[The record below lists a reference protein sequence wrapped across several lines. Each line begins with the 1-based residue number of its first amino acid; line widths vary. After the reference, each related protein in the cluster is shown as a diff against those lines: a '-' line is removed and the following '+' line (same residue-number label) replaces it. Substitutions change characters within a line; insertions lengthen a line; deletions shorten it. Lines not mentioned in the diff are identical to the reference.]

1 MDLSLE
7 RDSSTVLGSLFQ
19 QIIND
24 LKNTSPLW
32 EDFVTKA
39 TKLHQC
45 LRAAIQA
52 IAAYLDAFQK
62 IADAATNSRGASKEI
77 GTALTR
83 VCLRHK
89 AVESRLKT
97 FTTAIMDCL
106 VQPLQEKLE
115 DWKRTVITIDKEHA
129 KEYKRCRT
137 ELKKCSSDTL
147 RLQKKARKGQSD
159 TIQSLMDSHKHD
171 VTQRRAEL
179 EEVEKKSLRS
189 AMIEERLRYCS
200 FVHMLQP
207 VVKEECEVMSELGHL
222 QEAMDSIAI
231 VTKEPS
237 VLPQASEELIHD
249 TKATMSLYPE
259 SPGGGSSSQGGCSNS
274 LGSRKSSVCS
284 ISSMN
289 SSGSSNSPGH
299 HHYPRS
305 LSQLISPAIRL
316 KPGESSDSGFCSS
329 PALTT
334 QASTATS
341 QSHAVSTWPPHSQDA
356 VPVLPPA
363 ADRPHTI
370 STAYEKGHQR
380 PPLTVYTFQNPETIL
395 EGSGGSGSI
404 PGTPNGTSGGAGS
417 GANTPSTQKSPA
429 GALSRPPLPV
439 RCSSLERPIPAN
451 NNRGTNNLLQRQCP
465 SPIPAHITKELSAHH
480 AQQQHM
486 QQQQQQQ
493 QQLQQHHQQH
503 LQSSSPPPT
512 YVNMSELA
520 NMAAAKNTNQ
530 QQQRPVGGLQQQHSI
545 DSISSQFSNDS
556 TASGQQQHASV
567 LACNNN
573 SSGSKTRSHSVSS
586 SSASSNTPS
595 LHSHPSIESGT
606 IATPLVGQ
614 TPTPSSGSS
623 TPQNHYSPL
632 LTNSPSSTA
641 AGTPSGGSVTSGM
654 LSGFV
659 YNVNSPTPPQSGTAS
674 VDSDVLKITEPDA
687 AQPTHVTDIQQQQQ
701 QTNSNNNTMNNATC
715 LESQTTPTELSEQP
729 YNTNATANDTESP
742 TIVENDERSRASVL
756 QKASM
761 FEKQAQA
768 AAAAASTATVTPGRA
783 NVEAIYGTRRN
794 PDEVYRATSTSTG
807 GNHYQQPTQPLQ
819 QPHTEQLEVDKSF
832 EDSIQELN
840 NLIGEL
846 DSFQREIDESKRAA
860 ITTTAAVTT
869 QATTHTTTT
878 ADDDTV
884 GDNCGDRPFPVNDIR
899 SGANSNDM
907 SSTANTVTEAERVD
921 TTTPLTV
928 ICPPRPPKSPQCA
941 SNQTSGCGTDLSDAA
956 SDDVA
961 ADVGSLTSINNN
973 HNNNNN
979 TKGSNNNEHNTSI
992 SSRESCAT
1000 GHDNNGR
1007 SLMQQYNSD
1016 SELSRCYVSET
1027 SSLAGGYENPTFAHF
1042 ATAVSSSSIAAS
1054 SGVDEPADVA
1064 SVIGDNRSL
1073 MAVSSTT
1080 TADDCASH
1088 TSETYH
1094 QMTQQD
1100 NGSDGG
1106 SNVVVIY
1113 DHQIPITPD
1122 IDYVKQNSEIVV
1134 LRTKDPLQQQLGR
1147 QEMRELTQLPTSMC
1161 TPHDG
1166 LAAPGAGMMSVL
1178 ALSSSSLS
1186 CLGPTSPPH
1195 TATVA
1200 PAKQRLSSFRA
1211 SSEQQ
1216 LQLLG
1221 CGGDNNN
1228 SGSELSLLRAPHHH
1242 QQYAHAGTPLA
1253 QAQAECKEGSRR
1265 VATPTNAHNTHH
1277 ADTIIRRKAVIPPK
1291 PSLSIFNGQ
1300 ATADNLLLEANA
1312 NVRKSSSSNSCR
1324 GSCEAMGERSTPPPP
1339 PLLTKANFKADLD
1352 AKIRKQKLKLQ
1363 LQHEQQQH
1371 HELLQQ
1377 KQQLLQEQQHLQ
1389 QHQSPQSTANNT
1401 NSTIY
1406 LSNHNNHNNHHHN
1419 NSNNTNNIT
1428 TTTTTTNGGAVGN
1441 GLGNRSSS
1449 NVPSS
1454 NTNSNNN
1461 NCNAISL
1468 NKRNSCSNS
1477 IPNATPTKTTT
1488 ASASASPSS
1497 ASSSNHLAFVVKAA
1511 SSQHTNASASSSLA
1525 GPSQLVYQNGTKS
1538 SSNNNNNSS
1547 RNATASSASSTYPKT
1562 ASKQTHSNRTHYQ
1575 FHALKTHNNNHMYNK
1590 IHTTNNINAKT
1601 RPKRS
1606 ASMSS
1611 TQKSSNPRR
1620 ASSPSPS
1627 RLRST
1632 LTSSSSSRS
1641 SLLSCTPAIR
1651 SSSDRLV
1658 KCPPT
1663 PPLPLRLDKQ
1673 KSQQH
1678 IHQQTKNHTALSTT
1692 KTSSLSSSLSSSPS
1706 SVSVSTCAYACSSST
1721 CASAPPPQSQPPTTP
1736 PIHTKQSAASA
1747 TSVSSA
1753 SASAS
1758 NSNINSANAKPNIT
1772 PRPAS
1777 LSGGVT
1783 RIARRSSI
1791 NTAKPPP
1798 PVRRSSSV
1806 TPNAT
1811 GTAATQSPQQNL
1823 QQQQQHYQ
1831 HPQQLH
1837 HLHPHANPQ
1846 PSPATTSIQNSSL
1859 YDTVDTLPPPP
1870 AYLLDSRQA
1879 QTSTPTPP
1887 PPSAISATAI
1897 PSSSLKVAETVKALS
1912 AMRHKPAS
1920 PNAIRHMQQQ
1930 QHHTQ
1935 QQQSHQSLQF
1945 SPTQTPTPPAL
1956 SPTPMQQQQQ
1966 QNIYS
1971 TTVKTFSSTALLL
1984 PDCDTEQTLHYD
1996 AYSYYNPYM
2005 EVRTSTTQ
2013 LTSAK
2018 MPLTTNAN
2026 IANHANNAANDAAY
2040 QTLPITPTI
2049 YYYDAVTTQ
2058 PTTPTKSQQ
2067 LQDIYGVN
2075 TTLRITPNNKT
2086 NTQPVSPSYTSP
2098 PPYDFQHSKIEL
2110 PPPLPP
2116 PNPNQQRSIKQQQQQ
2131 QLQQKQF
2138 ADHQYNALAT
2148 ATTQQPQQYQHN
2160 NNNNHNQLQQKRQ
2173 HEQIYD
2179 YLPSHHQHQHPH
2191 SPKPQH
2197 NKAQQLQSS
2206 LLQQQQQQ
2214 LAHHFDA
2221 LTLDHEDEASH
2232 VYSDNASFRT
2242 SSPGIYA
2249 QPKIVTSMSS
2259 FRSASPAP
2267 TTNDHHHHVIPPT
2280 QPKTNPNLIAQ
2291 LNARLSK
2298 QNLQQHTGEGIYGST
2313 PNSPNHHHNMHQ
2325 QQHQHQH
2332 HQSEPVYMRNYT
2344 HPHHQQTQQQLPSVA
2359 TGSMHQQQNYD
2370 AAQTPKHQS
2379 SYAHTGGAARQQQQ
2393 QQQQSHHAHHRE
2405 PHTHSCPPPL
2415 ENPPPPPTNSSIY
2428 AATANATATMPKNAT
2443 RSGAGATYAPPTA
2456 TMTLPKNLAQQRL
2469 QQQQHYQQQ
2478 QQHQQQHYQQQ
2489 QYQHSTATGGSAAA
2503 QQHQQQQQTA
2513 TVNQRAQMPLPHHQ
2527 QQQQQL
2533 SYKQKSATLQSNHRQ
2548 PPIPSRHSSV
2558 QQKIFVATNPFIQT
2572 TTIHC
2577 HSPASVHSQPASPTC
2592 SSPSSLASIYGTSSR
2607 SHHHHQQQQQH
2618 QHHGSG
2624 SSVGGGGAA
2633 GNGYYAAPHN
2643 STSYA
2648 SSNIEKAGS
2657 IRSKTKAEFLEN
2669 LNAKLAKQG
2678 LSGRAFAVRNLINS
2692 KALPDPRIC
2701 HESLMDQIKRGATLK
2716 RNQKIN
2722 DRSAPKIH

>member
-1525 GPSQLVYQNGTKS
+1525 GPSQLVYQN
-1538 SSNNNNNSS
+1538 
-1547 RNATASSASSTYPKT
+1547 
-1562 ASKQTHSNRTHYQ
+1562 
-1575 FHALKTHNNNHMYNK
+1575 
-1590 IHTTNNINAKT
+1590 
-1601 RPKRS
+1601 
-1606 ASMSS
+1606 
-1611 TQKSSNPRR
+1611 
-1620 ASSPSPS
+1620 
-1627 RLRST
+1627 
-1632 LTSSSSSRS
+1632 
-1641 SLLSCTPAIR
+1641 
-1651 SSSDRLV
+1651 
-1658 KCPPT
+1658 
-1663 PPLPLRLDKQ
+1663 
-1673 KSQQH
+1673 
-1678 IHQQTKNHTALSTT
+1678 
-1692 KTSSLSSSLSSSPS
+1692 
-1706 SVSVSTCAYACSSST
+1706 
-1721 CASAPPPQSQPPTTP
+1721 
-1736 PIHTKQSAASA
+1736 AASA

-1935 QQQSHQSLQF
+1935 QQQSHQSLQ
-1945 SPTQTPTPPAL
+1945 
-1956 SPTPMQQQQQ
+1956 
-1966 QNIYS
+1966 
-1971 TTVKTFSSTALLL
+1971 
-1984 PDCDTEQTLHYD
+1984 
-1996 AYSYYNPYM
+1996 
-2005 EVRTSTTQ
+2005 
-2013 LTSAK
+2013 
-2018 MPLTTNAN
+2018 
-2026 IANHANNAANDAAY
+2026 
-2040 QTLPITPTI
+2040 
-2049 YYYDAVTTQ
+2049 
-2058 PTTPTKSQQ
+2058 
-2067 LQDIYGVN
+2067 
-2075 TTLRITPNNKT
+2075 
-2086 NTQPVSPSYTSP
+2086 
-2098 PPYDFQHSKIEL
+2098 
-2110 PPPLPP
+2110 
-2116 PNPNQQRSIKQQQQQ
+2116 
-2131 QLQQKQF
+2131 
-2138 ADHQYNALAT
+2138 
-2148 ATTQQPQQYQHN
+2148 
-2160 NNNNHNQLQQKRQ
+2160 
-2173 HEQIYD
+2173 
-2179 YLPSHHQHQHPH
+2179 
-2191 SPKPQH
+2191 
-2197 NKAQQLQSS
+2197 
-2206 LLQQQQQQ
+2206 
-2214 LAHHFDA
+2214 
-2221 LTLDHEDEASH
+2221 
-2232 VYSDNASFRT
+2232 SFRT

-2692 KALPDPRIC
+2692 KALMYQNPQTLMRPSAQYRAQPQAPPTPPTSSAE
-2701 HESLMDQIKRGATLK
+2701 ES
-2716 RNQKIN
+2716 
-2722 DRSAPKIH
+2722 SSH

>member
-1525 GPSQLVYQNGTKS
+1525 GPSQLVYQN
-1538 SSNNNNNSS
+1538 
-1547 RNATASSASSTYPKT
+1547 
-1562 ASKQTHSNRTHYQ
+1562 
-1575 FHALKTHNNNHMYNK
+1575 
-1590 IHTTNNINAKT
+1590 
-1601 RPKRS
+1601 
-1606 ASMSS
+1606 
-1611 TQKSSNPRR
+1611 
-1620 ASSPSPS
+1620 
-1627 RLRST
+1627 
-1632 LTSSSSSRS
+1632 
-1641 SLLSCTPAIR
+1641 
-1651 SSSDRLV
+1651 
-1658 KCPPT
+1658 
-1663 PPLPLRLDKQ
+1663 
-1673 KSQQH
+1673 
-1678 IHQQTKNHTALSTT
+1678 
-1692 KTSSLSSSLSSSPS
+1692 
-1706 SVSVSTCAYACSSST
+1706 
-1721 CASAPPPQSQPPTTP
+1721 
-1736 PIHTKQSAASA
+1736 ASA

-2692 KALPDPRIC
+2692 KALMYQNPQTLMRPSAQYRAQPQAPPTPPTSSAE
-2701 HESLMDQIKRGATLK
+2701 ES
-2716 RNQKIN
+2716 
-2722 DRSAPKIH
+2722 SSH

>member
-7 RDSSTVLGSLFQ
+7 RDSSSALGSLFQ

-137 ELKKCSSDTL
+137 ELKKRSSDTL

-159 TIQSLMDSHKHD
+159 TIQSLMDSHKQD
-171 VTQRRAEL
+171 VTLRRAEL

-189 AMIEERLRYCS
+189 AMIEERLRYCT

-222 QEAMDSIAI
+222 QEAMDSIAL

-334 QASTATS
+334 QATTATS

-363 ADRPHTI
+363 SDRPHTI

-395 EGSGGSGSI
+395 EGSGGSGSGSI
-404 PGTPNGTSGGAGS
+404 PGTPNGTNGGAGS

-439 RCSSLERPIPAN
+439 RCSSLERPLSAN
-451 NNRGTNNLLQRQCP
+451 NNRSTNNLLQRQCP
-465 SPIPAHITKELSAHH
+465 SPIPAHITK
-480 AQQQHM
+480 
-486 QQQQQQQ
+486 
-493 QQLQQHHQQH
+493 
-503 LQSSSPPPT
+503 
-512 YVNMSELA
+512 
-520 NMAAAKNTNQ
+520 
-530 QQQRPVGGLQQQHSI
+530 
-545 DSISSQFSNDS
+545 
-556 TASGQQQHASV
+556 
-567 LACNNN
+567 
-573 SSGSKTRSHSVSS
+573 
-586 SSASSNTPS
+586 
-595 LHSHPSIESGT
+595 
-606 IATPLVGQ
+606 
-614 TPTPSSGSS
+614 
-623 TPQNHYSPL
+623 
-632 LTNSPSSTA
+632 
-641 AGTPSGGSVTSGM
+641 
-654 LSGFV
+654 
-659 YNVNSPTPPQSGTAS
+659 
-674 VDSDVLKITEPDA
+674 
-687 AQPTHVTDIQQQQQ
+687 
-701 QTNSNNNTMNNATC
+701 
-715 LESQTTPTELSEQP
+715 
-729 YNTNATANDTESP
+729 
-742 TIVENDERSRASVL
+742 
-756 QKASM
+756 
-761 FEKQAQA
+761 
-768 AAAAASTATVTPGRA
+768 
-783 NVEAIYGTRRN
+783 
-794 PDEVYRATSTSTG
+794 
-807 GNHYQQPTQPLQ
+807 
-819 QPHTEQLEVDKSF
+819 
-832 EDSIQELN
+832 
-840 NLIGEL
+840 
-846 DSFQREIDESKRAA
+846 DSFQREIDASKRA
-860 ITTTAAVTT
+860 
-869 QATTHTTTT
+869 TTTT
-878 ADDDTV
+878 LTPTADETV
-884 GDNCGDRPFPVNDIR
+884 GDNCGDRPFPLI
-899 SGANSNDM
+899 GASSNSVVVADNKQM
-907 SSTANTVTEAERVD
+907 SSNAKATTTLPAAAVTEAERFD

-941 SNQTSGCGTDLSDAA
+941 SNQTSGCGTDLSDTA

-979 TKGSNNNEHNTSI
+979 TKSSSNNNEHNTSL

-1000 GHDNNGR
+1000 GGNDNNDR
-1007 SLMQQYNSD
+1007 TLQQYNSD

-1027 SSLAGGYENPTFAHF
+1027 SSLAGGYENPTFAHY

-1054 SGVDEPADVA
+1054 SGVDEPADVG

-1088 TSETYH
+1088 TSDTY
-1094 QMTQQD
+1094 QTPQQAAD

-1147 QEMRELTQLPTSMC
+1147 QEMRELTQLPTSLC
-1161 TPHDG
+1161 APHDG

-1221 CGGDNNN
+1221 CGDNNN
-1228 SGSELSLLRAPHHH
+1228 SGSELSLLCTPHHRHH
-1242 QQYAHAGTPLA
+1242 QQQYANAGTA
-1253 QAQAECKEGSRR
+1253 QAQTACIEEGSRR
-1265 VATPTNAHNTHH
+1265 VATPPNAHNMH
-1277 ADTIIRRKAVIPPK
+1277 ADTIIRRKAAIPPPK

-1300 ATADNLLLEANA
+1300 AADHNLSLVANA
-1312 NVRKSSSSNSCR
+1312 SVPKSSSSSCR
-1324 GSCEAMGERSTPPPP
+1324 GSCEAVGERLTAAPTPPP

-1371 HELLQQ
+1371 HELLLQ
-1377 KQQLLQEQQHLQ
+1377 KQQLLQEQQQLQ
-1389 QHQSPQSTANNT
+1389 QHSPQSAANNT
-1401 NSTIY
+1401 NTSIY
-1406 LSNHNNHNNHHHN
+1406 LSNHNHNHS
-1419 NSNNTNNIT
+1419 NSNNTTTNSINT
-1428 TTTTTTNGGAVGN
+1428 TTTTSGVGN
-1441 GLGNRSSS
+1441 GLGNRNSSS
-1449 NVPSS
+1449 GASS
-1454 NTNSNNN
+1454 NTHNNSNNN

-1468 NKRNSCSNS
+1468 NKRNCSTTMS
-1477 IPNATPTKTTT
+1477 NATTTKTTT
-1488 ASASASPSS
+1488 ASASASPS
-1497 ASSSNHLAFVVKAA
+1497 NHLAFVVKAA
-1511 SSQHTNASASSSLA
+1511 SSHHHTNASASASSSLA
-1525 GPSQLVYQNGTKS
+1525 GPQLVYQN
-1538 SSNNNNNSS
+1538 
-1547 RNATASSASSTYPKT
+1547 
-1562 ASKQTHSNRTHYQ
+1562 
-1575 FHALKTHNNNHMYNK
+1575 
-1590 IHTTNNINAKT
+1590 
-1601 RPKRS
+1601 
-1606 ASMSS
+1606 
-1611 TQKSSNPRR
+1611 
-1620 ASSPSPS
+1620 
-1627 RLRST
+1627 
-1632 LTSSSSSRS
+1632 
-1641 SLLSCTPAIR
+1641 
-1651 SSSDRLV
+1651 
-1658 KCPPT
+1658 
-1663 PPLPLRLDKQ
+1663 
-1673 KSQQH
+1673 
-1678 IHQQTKNHTALSTT
+1678 
-1692 KTSSLSSSLSSSPS
+1692 
-1706 SVSVSTCAYACSSST
+1706 VSVSACAYACSST
-1721 CASAPPPQSQPPTTP
+1721 CATPTSIPPN
-1736 PIHTKQSAASA
+1736 IHTKQSAASA
-1747 TSVSSA
+1747 SVSSA

-1783 RIARRSSI
+1783 RIARRSSV

-1806 TPNAT
+1806 TPSHNAT
-1811 GTAATQSPQQNL
+1811 GTAATQSPQQI
-1823 QQQQQHYQ
+1823 QQQPQHYQ

-1837 HLHPHANPQ
+1837 HLHSHGNQQLPL
-1846 PSPATTSIQNSSL
+1846 ATTTTIQNSH
-1859 YDTVDTLPPPP
+1859 YDTVDGLPPPP

-1879 QTSTPTPP
+1879 QSSTPTPP
-1887 PPSAISATAI
+1887 PPSAVSSSAI

-1930 QHHTQ
+1930 QHQ
-1935 QQQSHQSLQF
+1935 QQQLQQSHQSLQY
-1945 SPTQTPTPPAL
+1945 
-1956 SPTPMQQQQQ
+1956 SPTPSSPSPIPTPIQLQ

-1971 TTVKTFSSTALLL
+1971 TTVKTFSSTALLP
-1984 PDCDTEQTLHYD
+1984 PDCNTEQTLHYD

-2005 EVRTSTTQ
+2005 EVSRTTTP

-2018 MPLTTNAN
+2018 MPLTNV
-2026 IANHANNAANDAAY
+2026 NHANAVANEAAY
-2040 QTLPITPTI
+2040 QTLPITPTPI
-2049 YYYDAVTTQ
+2049 YYYDAVTMQ
-2058 PTTPTKSQQ
+2058 PTTTIATTPTKSQH
-2067 LQDIYGVN
+2067 LQSNALPDTYGVH
-2075 TTLRITPNNKT
+2075 TTLRSTPTKT
-2086 NTQPVSPSYTSP
+2086 NNPPVSPSYTSP

-2116 PNPNQQRSIKQQQQQ
+2116 PNPNQQRSLKQQQQQ
-2131 QLQQKQF
+2131 QQQQQKQF
-2138 ADHQYNALAT
+2138 ADHQYHTQAT
-2148 ATTQQPQQYQHN
+2148 SSTPHPTQYQHTN
-2160 NNNNHNQLQQKRQ
+2160 NNNQFQQKRQ

-2179 YLPSHHQHQHPH
+2179 YLPSHQHLHH
-2191 SPKPQH
+2191 SPKLQHKPPQ
-2197 NKAQQLQSS
+2197 QQSS
-2206 LLQQQQQQ
+2206 QIQQQQQQ
-2214 LAHHFDA
+2214 LAHHLDA
-2221 LTLDHEDEASH
+2221 LMIDNDDEAN
-2232 VYSDNASFRT
+2232 VFSDNASFRT

-2259 FRSASPAP
+2259 FRSGSPAP
-2267 TTNDHHHHVIPPT
+2267 TNDHHNQHHHVIPPT

-2291 LNARLSK
+2291 LSARLSK
-2298 QNLQQHTGEGIYGST
+2298 QNQQQHTSDGIYGST
-2313 PNSPNHHHNMHQ
+2313 PNSPNHHNMHQQQQQQ

-2344 HPHHQQTQQQLPSVA
+2344 HPHHQQHQPPQQQMSSVA
-2359 TGSMHQQQNYD
+2359 AGSMHQQQNYD

-2379 SYAHTGGAARQQQQ
+2379 SYAPAGGVARQQQLQQQQ
-2393 QQQQSHHAHHRE
+2393 QQHHPHHRE

-2428 AATANATATMPKNAT
+2428 AATANANATMPKNAM
-2443 RSGAGATYAPPTA
+2443 RSNAGATYAPPTA

-2478 QQHQQQHYQQQ
+2478 QQHYQQQ
-2489 QYQHSTATGGSAAA
+2489 QYQQSTAIGANAAA
-2503 QQHQQQQQTA
+2503 QQHHQSQQHSQTA
-2513 TVNQRAQMPLPHHQ
+2513 TGNQRAQMPLPHQ
-2527 QQQQQL
+2527 QQQQM

-2607 SHHHHQQQQQH
+2607 SHHHHHHQQQQQQQQQH
-2618 QHHGSG
+2618 HSSGSG
-2624 SSVGGGGAA
+2624 SGIGGGAA
-2633 GNGYYAAPHN
+2633 GNGYYAASHN
-2643 STSYA
+2643 PTSYA

-2692 KALPDPRIC
+2692 KALMYQNPQTLMRPSAQYC
-2701 HESLMDQIKRGATLK
+2701 AQPQSQAPPTPPTSSAEESST
-2716 RNQKIN
+2716 
-2722 DRSAPKIH
+2722 H

>member
-7 RDSSTVLGSLFQ
+7 RDSSSALGSLFQ

-106 VQPLQEKLE
+106 VQPLQDKLE
-115 DWKRTVITIDKEHA
+115 DWKRSVITIDKEHA

-137 ELKKCSSDTL
+137 ELKKRSSDTL

-159 TIQSLMDSHKHD
+159 SIQSLMDSHMQD
-171 VTQRRAEL
+171 VTLRRAEL

-189 AMIEERLRYCS
+189 AMIEERLRYCT
-200 FVHMLQP
+200 FVDMLQP

-231 VTKEPS
+231 VTKDPS

-249 TKATMSLYPE
+249 TKATMTLYPE
-259 SPGGGSSSQGGCSNS
+259 SPGAGSGSQGGCSNS

-334 QASTATS
+334 QASTANS

-356 VPVLPPA
+356 VPVLLPPA

-439 RCSSLERPIPAN
+439 RCSSLERPLSAN
-451 NNRGTNNLLQRQCP
+451 NNRSTNNLLQRQCP

-486 QQQQQQQ
+486 QQQQQQNQ
-493 QQLQQHHQQH
+493 VQHQLQT
-503 LQSSSPPPT
+503 SSQPPT

-520 NMAAAKNTNQ
+520 NMAALKVTNQ
-530 QQQRPVGGLQQQHSI
+530 PQQQRPVAALQQQHSI

-556 TASGQQQHASV
+556 NASGQHQSPQQQSV
-567 LACNNN
+567 IVSN
-573 SSGSKTRSHSVSS
+573 KTRSHSVSS

-606 IATPLVGQ
+606 VATPLVGQ

-674 VDSDVLKITEPDA
+674 IDSDVLKITEADGGQPPH
-687 AQPTHVTDIQQQQQ
+687 QPTNESNSQQQQQ
-701 QTNSNNNTMNNATC
+701 PNNTITTSISNATTTNS
-715 LESQTTPTELSEQP
+715 QKTPTEMPEQEHS
-729 YNTNATANDTESP
+729 NATNLTSTVIDTESP

-761 FEKQAQA
+761 FEKQA
-768 AAAAASTATVTPGRA
+768 AAAAASTAAVSTGRSNTDSIPGIRRA
-783 NVEAIYGTRRN
+783 PE
-794 PDEVYRATSTSTG
+794 DVYRATNT
-807 GNHYQQPTQPLQ
+807 GNHYQQPLQ
-819 QPHTEQLEVDKSF
+819 QQQHQHQQQHSEQQDVDKSF

-846 DSFQREIDESKRAA
+846 DSFQREIDASKRS
-860 ITTTAAVTT
+860 TTATPVTT
-869 QATTHTTTT
+869 APT
-878 ADDDTV
+878 ASTGDNV
-884 GDNCGDRPFPVNDIR
+884 GDNGGDRTFPLVSTSSSSGTSTGVGDYNDV
-899 SGANSNDM
+899 GNNGKAA
-907 SSTANTVTEAERVD
+907 TAP
-921 TTTPLTV
+921 TTTEGGSTGMLARLTV
-928 ICPPRPPKSPQCA
+928 VCASRPPKSPQCS
-941 SNQTSGCGTDLSDAA
+941 SNQTSGCGTDLSDAT
-956 SDDVA
+956 SDDIA
-961 ADVGSLTSINNN
+961 ADVGSLSSINNN
-973 HNNNNN
+973 NNNRN
-979 TKGSNNNEHNTSI
+979 TNGGNNNEHSKCA
-992 SSRESCAT
+992 SSREGCVN
-1000 GHDNNGR
+1000 GNNGR
-1007 SLMQQYNSD
+1007 PLQQYNSD

-1027 SSLAGGYENPTFAHF
+1027 SSLAGGYENPTFEHF
-1042 ATAVSSSSIAAS
+1042 ATTASSSSIAAS
-1054 SGVDEPADVA
+1054 SGVDEPADVG
-1064 SVIGDNRSL
+1064 SVIGDSRSL

-1080 TADDCASH
+1080 TADDCVSH
-1088 TSETYH
+1088 TSYNIDT
-1094 QMTQQD
+1094 
-1100 NGSDGG
+1100 GSDGG

-1134 LRTKDPLQQQLGR
+1134 LRTKDPLQQQFAR
-1147 QEMRELTQLPTSMC
+1147 QEMRELTQLPANLCASF
-1161 TPHDG
+1161 D
-1166 LAAPGAGMMSVL
+1166 AAPALGTGMMSAL
-1178 ALSSSSLS
+1178 ALSSTSLS
-1186 CLGPTSPPH
+1186 SSVPTSPPH

-1221 CGGDNNN
+1221 CGEHNN
-1228 SGSELSLLRAPHHH
+1228 SGSELSLLRAPHQHV
-1242 QQYAHAGTPLA
+1242 YAGTPHT
-1253 QAQAECKEGSRR
+1253 QEESMGGSRR
-1265 VATPTNAHNTHH
+1265 VATPNAHNS
-1277 ADTIIRRKAVIPPK
+1277 DTIIRRKAAIPPK

-1300 ATADNLLLEANA
+1300 AAENLLEANNA
-1312 NVRKSSSSNSCR
+1312 RKSSSNR
-1324 GSCEAMGERSTPPPP
+1324 GSCQTAGDRLSATAAPTPPP

-1352 AKIRKQKLKLQ
+1352 AQIRKQKLKLQ
-1363 LQHEQQQH
+1363 LQLRQ
-1371 HELLQQ
+1371 ELLQQ
-1377 KQQLLQEQQHLQ
+1377 KEQLLQEQQQL
-1389 QHQSPQSTANNT
+1389 QHQSPQSAANNT
-1401 NSTIY
+1401 NSPIY
-1406 LSNHNNHNNHHHN
+1406 LSNHNHNHSQNY
-1419 NSNNTNNIT
+1419 SNTTNNIT
-1428 TTTTTTNGGAVGN
+1428 TTTTTTTPTAN
-1441 GLGNRSSS
+1441 GNRYSSGANS
-1449 NVPSS
+1449 NS
-1454 NTNSNNN
+1454 NNNNN
-1461 NCNAISL
+1461 NCNAISFS
-1468 NKRNSCSNS
+1468 KRSCSTP
-1477 IPNATPTKTTT
+1477 IPNSTPTNPITTT
-1488 ASASASPSS
+1488 ASASAS
-1497 ASSSNHLAFVVKAA
+1497 ASPASNHLAFVVKAA
-1511 SSQHTNASASSSLA
+1511 SSHLTTTSASSST
-1525 GPSQLVYQNGTKS
+1525 GPQLVHQN
-1538 SSNNNNNSS
+1538 
-1547 RNATASSASSTYPKT
+1547 
-1562 ASKQTHSNRTHYQ
+1562 
-1575 FHALKTHNNNHMYNK
+1575 
-1590 IHTTNNINAKT
+1590 
-1601 RPKRS
+1601 
-1606 ASMSS
+1606 
-1611 TQKSSNPRR
+1611 
-1620 ASSPSPS
+1620 
-1627 RLRST
+1627 
-1632 LTSSSSSRS
+1632 
-1641 SLLSCTPAIR
+1641 
-1651 SSSDRLV
+1651 
-1658 KCPPT
+1658 
-1663 PPLPLRLDKQ
+1663 
-1673 KSQQH
+1673 
-1678 IHQQTKNHTALSTT
+1678 
-1692 KTSSLSSSLSSSPS
+1692 
-1706 SVSVSTCAYACSSST
+1706 VSVSSCTYACSST
-1721 CASAPPPQSQPPTTP
+1721 CASTP
-1736 PIHTKQSAASA
+1736 PIHTHQSTASA
-1747 TSVSSA
+1747 TVSAAFA
-1753 SASAS
+1753 ST
-1758 NSNINSANAKPNIT
+1758 SNINSAIAKPNIT

-1783 RIARRSSI
+1783 RIARRSSV

-1806 TPNAT
+1806 TPSHEAT
-1811 GTAATQSPQQNL
+1811 GTGAVQSPQQHPS
-1823 QQQQQHYQ
+1823 QYQ
-1831 HPQQLH
+1831 HPQH
-1837 HLHPHANPQ
+1837 HATQQAYQQ
-1846 PSPATTSIQNSSL
+1846 PPTAPNNSQ
-1859 YDTVDTLPPPP
+1859 YDSVDCLPPPP
-1870 AYLLDSRQA
+1870 AYLLDTRPTQ
-1879 QTSTPTPP
+1879 STPTPP
-1887 PPSAISATAI
+1887 PPSAISATTAKVATM
-1897 PSSSLKVAETVKALS
+1897 PNSSMKVAETVKALS

-1930 QHHTQ
+1930 HQH
-1935 QQQSHQSLQF
+1935 
-1945 SPTQTPTPPAL
+1945 
-1956 SPTPMQQQQQ
+1956 QQQQQ
-1966 QNIYS
+1966 QLQHQHQQ
-1971 TTVKTFSSTALLL
+1971 LLSPL
-1984 PDCDTEQTLHYD
+1984 QSL
-1996 AYSYYNPYM
+1996 
-2005 EVRTSTTQ
+2005 Q
-2013 LTSAK
+2013 L
-2018 MPLTTNAN
+2018 
-2026 IANHANNAANDAAY
+2026 
-2040 QTLPITPTI
+2040 
-2049 YYYDAVTTQ
+2049 Q
-2058 PTTPTKSQQ
+2058 PTREAQ
-2067 LQDIYGVN
+2067 LQVSGYGGN
-2075 TTLRITPNNKT
+2075 ALMRGTSIKT
-2086 NTQPVSPSYTSP
+2086 SSQPVSPSYTSP

-2116 PNPNQQRSIKQQQQQ
+2116 PNPNQQRSLKQQQQHQ
-2131 QLQQKQF
+2131 QQQKHI
-2138 ADHQYNALAT
+2138 ADHQHTTLADNS
-2148 ATTQQPQQYQHN
+2148 QQC
-2160 NNNNHNQLQQKRQ
+2160 NHHQQQKRQ
-2173 HEQIYD
+2173 QHEQLYD
-2179 YLPSHHQHQHPH
+2179 YLPPHQHLH
-2191 SPKPQH
+2191 SPKQQH
-2197 NKAQQLQSS
+2197 KQYP
-2206 LLQQQQQQ
+2206 QQQQQHIE
-2214 LAHHFDA
+2214 AIV
-2221 LTLDHEDEASH
+2221 DHEDEAP
-2232 VYSDNASFRT
+2232 VYSGDKATFRT
-2242 SSPGIYA
+2242 SSLGIYA

-2267 TTNDHHHHVIPPT
+2267 NEHHNQHHHVIPPT

-2291 LNARLSK
+2291 LNARLNK
-2298 QNLQQHTGEGIYGST
+2298 QNQLQQQQYNASDGTYGST
-2313 PNSPNHHHNMHQ
+2313 PNSPNHHNLP
-2325 QQHQHQH
+2325 HQHQH

-2344 HPHHQQTQQQLPSVA
+2344 HPLHQQQQMSATSTNVA
-2359 TGSMHQQQNYD
+2359 THQQQNYD
-2370 AAQTPKHQS
+2370 AAQQPKHQQT
-2379 SYAHTGGAARQQQQ
+2379 YAPSGGGARHYIASTQSQQQQ
-2393 QQQQSHHAHHRE
+2393 QQQQQQHHHHHRE
-2405 PHTHSCPPPL
+2405 PHHSCPPPL
-2415 ENPPPPPTNSSIY
+2415 ENPPPPPNNSSIY
-2428 AATANATATMPKNAT
+2428 AASPTATMPKNAT
-2443 RSGAGATYAPPTA
+2443 RLSSSASLGGGSGTYAPPSS

-2478 QQHQQQHYQQQ
+2478 QQLYQQQ
-2489 QYQHSTATGGSAAA
+2489 QYHHPTATAANVA
-2503 QQHQQQQQTA
+2503 TQQHHHQQQQHSQASTA
-2513 TVNQRAQMPLPHHQ
+2513 NQRSQMPLPHHQ
-2527 QQQQQL
+2527 QQQQQPQQM

-2548 PPIPSRHSSV
+2548 PPVPSRHSSV

-2607 SHHHHQQQQQH
+2607 SHHHHQQQQH

-2624 SSVGGGGAA
+2624 GGAA
-2633 GNGYYAAPHN
+2633 GNGGNGYYAAPHN

>member
-1525 GPSQLVYQNGTKS
+1525 GPSQLVYQN
-1538 SSNNNNNSS
+1538 
-1547 RNATASSASSTYPKT
+1547 
-1562 ASKQTHSNRTHYQ
+1562 
-1575 FHALKTHNNNHMYNK
+1575 
-1590 IHTTNNINAKT
+1590 
-1601 RPKRS
+1601 
-1606 ASMSS
+1606 
-1611 TQKSSNPRR
+1611 
-1620 ASSPSPS
+1620 
-1627 RLRST
+1627 
-1632 LTSSSSSRS
+1632 
-1641 SLLSCTPAIR
+1641 
-1651 SSSDRLV
+1651 
-1658 KCPPT
+1658 
-1663 PPLPLRLDKQ
+1663 
-1673 KSQQH
+1673 
-1678 IHQQTKNHTALSTT
+1678 
-1692 KTSSLSSSLSSSPS
+1692 
-1706 SVSVSTCAYACSSST
+1706 
-1721 CASAPPPQSQPPTTP
+1721 
-1736 PIHTKQSAASA
+1736 AASA

-1811 GTAATQSPQQNL
+1811 GT
-1823 QQQQQHYQ
+1823 
-1831 HPQQLH
+1831 
-1837 HLHPHANPQ
+1837 
-1846 PSPATTSIQNSSL
+1846 
-1859 YDTVDTLPPPP
+1859 
-1870 AYLLDSRQA
+1870 
-1879 QTSTPTPP
+1879 
-1887 PPSAISATAI
+1887 
-1897 PSSSLKVAETVKALS
+1897 
-1912 AMRHKPAS
+1912 
-1920 PNAIRHMQQQ
+1920 
-1930 QHHTQ
+1930 
-1935 QQQSHQSLQF
+1935 
-1945 SPTQTPTPPAL
+1945 
-1956 SPTPMQQQQQ
+1956 
-1966 QNIYS
+1966 
-1971 TTVKTFSSTALLL
+1971 
-1984 PDCDTEQTLHYD
+1984 
-1996 AYSYYNPYM
+1996 
-2005 EVRTSTTQ
+2005 
-2013 LTSAK
+2013 
-2018 MPLTTNAN
+2018 
-2026 IANHANNAANDAAY
+2026 
-2040 QTLPITPTI
+2040 
-2049 YYYDAVTTQ
+2049 
-2058 PTTPTKSQQ
+2058 
-2067 LQDIYGVN
+2067 
-2075 TTLRITPNNKT
+2075 
-2086 NTQPVSPSYTSP
+2086 
-2098 PPYDFQHSKIEL
+2098 
-2110 PPPLPP
+2110 
-2116 PNPNQQRSIKQQQQQ
+2116 
-2131 QLQQKQF
+2131 
-2138 ADHQYNALAT
+2138 
-2148 ATTQQPQQYQHN
+2148 
-2160 NNNNHNQLQQKRQ
+2160 
-2173 HEQIYD
+2173 
-2179 YLPSHHQHQHPH
+2179 
-2191 SPKPQH
+2191 
-2197 NKAQQLQSS
+2197 
-2206 LLQQQQQQ
+2206 
-2214 LAHHFDA
+2214 
-2221 LTLDHEDEASH
+2221 
-2232 VYSDNASFRT
+2232 ASFRT

-2692 KALPDPRIC
+2692 KALMYQNPQTLMRPSAQYRAQPQAPPTPPTSSAE
-2701 HESLMDQIKRGATLK
+2701 ES
-2716 RNQKIN
+2716 
-2722 DRSAPKIH
+2722 SSH